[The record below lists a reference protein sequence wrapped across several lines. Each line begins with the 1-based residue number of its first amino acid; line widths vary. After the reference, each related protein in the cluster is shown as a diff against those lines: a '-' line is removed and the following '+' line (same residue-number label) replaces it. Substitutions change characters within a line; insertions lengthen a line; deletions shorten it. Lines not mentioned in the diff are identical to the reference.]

1 MKTTWISIITVCGG
15 MLLATSEANAQDNV
29 VVVEEDVTV
38 TEVMPC
44 KDHYYSNWRD
54 NWFIQLGAGIN
65 SPFVENYEPDGSEKH
80 HITPAYNLGFGH
92 WFSPYLGWRLGFQYS
107 NLHWN
112 NNGFQKAKSI
122 NGNFDLLWD
131 MCNSLGGVNA
141 NRVVSVVPF
150 VGVGGTYNW
159 DFKGDGRNVYGKG
172 GDVKRSSWTLPV
184 SVGLQFR
191 FRLCRYADFFVE
203 GRAQFFGDNFNNYSY
218 GMPIEA
224 NITALGGF
232 IFNIGGKNFQ
242 TYNPCKDAAYI
253 AGLNDQINDLRS
265 DLAACEA
272 TAAALAARPTTT
284 VITQDCPE
292 VNNAPL
298 MSTVRFTI
306 NSDKI
311 TDEEMVNVYN
321 TAEWMK
327 ANPNANVVIQGY
339 ADKDTGSSVYNMDL
353 SKRRAQAVYDTLT
366 NTYGIS
372 PSRLSMISN
381 GSDVQ
386 PYKTND
392 WNRIV
397 IFSPAE

>member
-1 MKTTWISIITVCGG
+1 MKTTWISIMTVCGG
-15 MLLATSEANAQDNV
+15 MLLATPEANAQDNV

-122 NGNFDLLWD
+122 NGNLDFMWD

-159 DFKGDGRNVYGKG
+159 DFKGTGRNIYGKG
-172 GDVKRSSWTLPV
+172 GGVKRSSWTLPV

-242 TYNPCKDAAYI
+242 AYNPCKDATYI
-253 AGLNDQINDLRS
+253 AGLNDQINNLRS

-272 TAAALAARPTTT
+272 AAAALAARPTT

-292 VNNAPL
+292 VNSAPL

-339 ADKDTGSSVYNMDL
+339 ADKDTGSSSYNMDL

-372 PSRLSMISN
+372 PSRLSMMPN

-397 IFSPAE
+397 IFSPAQ

>member
-1 MKTTWISIITVCGG
+1 MKANWITIVAACGG
-15 MLLATSEANAQDNV
+15 FFMASSQAQAQGEV

-38 TEVMPC
+38 TEVVPC
-44 KDHYYSNWRD
+44 KDHYYSSWRD

-65 SPFVENYEPDGSEKH
+65 SPFVENTTPDGEMRHSL
-80 HITPAYNLGFGH
+80 TPAYNVGFGH
-92 WFSPYLGWRLGFQYS
+92 WFSPYLGWRLDFQYA
-107 NLHWN
+107 NLHWDN
-112 NNGFQKAKSI
+112 EGYQKAKSI
-122 NGNFDLLWD
+122 TGNADLMWD
-131 MCNSLGGVNA
+131 MCNSLGGVNP

-150 VGVGGTYNW
+150 VGVGGNFNW
-159 DFKGDGRNVYGKG
+159 DFKGDGGNIINKDGKMKRN
-172 GDVKRSSWTLPV
+172 SWTLPV
-184 SVGLQFR
+184 SVGLQIR
-191 FRLCRYADFFVE
+191 FRLCKYADFFVE
-203 GRAQFFGDNFNNYSY
+203 GRAQFFGDNFNNYAY
-218 GMPIEA
+218 GMPIETNLSA
-224 NITALGGF
+224 IGGF

-253 AGLNDQINDLRS
+253 AGLNNQINALRG

-272 TAAALAARPTTT
+272 ANSALRNQQPSI
-284 VITQDCPE
+284 VVPDCPE

-311 TDEEMVNVYN
+311 SDEEMVNVFN

-327 ANPNANVVIQGY
+327 ANPNTSVVIQGY
-339 ADKDTGSSVYNMDL
+339 ADKDTGSSEYNLGL

-372 PSRLSMISN
+372 PSRLTIESN
-381 GSDVQ
+381 GSAVQ
-386 PYKTND
+386 PYSVNN

-397 IFSPAE
+397 IFSPAN

>member
-1 MKTTWISIITVCGG
+1 MASSQ
-15 MLLATSEANAQDNV
+15 AQAQDEV

-38 TEVMPC
+38 TEVVPC
-44 KDHYYSNWRD
+44 KDHYYSSWRD

-65 SPFVENYEPDGSEKH
+65 SPFVENTTPDGKMKH
-80 HITPAYNLGFGH
+80 SLTPAYNVGFGH
-92 WFSPYLGWRLGFQYS
+92 WFSPYLGWRLGFQYA
-107 NLHWN
+107 NLHWDN
-112 NNGFQKAKSI
+112 EGYQKAKSI
-122 NGNFDLLWD
+122 TGNADLMWD
-131 MCNSLGGVNA
+131 MCNSLGGVNP

-150 VGVGGTYNW
+150 VGVGGNFNW
-159 DFKGDGRNVYGKG
+159 DFKGEGRNITNKDGKL
-172 GDVKRSSWTLPV
+172 KKNSWTLPV
-184 SVGLQFR
+184 SVGLQVR
-191 FRLCRYADFFVE
+191 FHLCKYADFFVE
-203 GRAQFFGDNFNNYSY
+203 GRAQFFGDNFNNYAY
-218 GMPIEA
+218 GMPIES
-224 NITALGGF
+224 NISAIGGF

-253 AGLNDQINDLRS
+253 AGLNNQINALRG

-272 TAAALAARPTTT
+272 ANSALRNQQPSI
-284 VITQDCPE
+284 VVPDCPE

-311 TDEEMVNVYN
+311 SDEEMVNVYN

-327 ANPNANVVIQGY
+327 ANPNTNVVIQGY
-339 ADKDTGSSVYNMDL
+339 ADKDTGSSEYNLGL

-372 PSRLSMISN
+372 PSRLTIESN
-381 GSDVQ
+381 GSAVQ
-386 PYKTND
+386 PYSVNN

-397 IFSPAE
+397 IFSPAN

>member
-1 MKTTWISIITVCGG
+1 MKANFITIMAACGG
-15 MLLATSEANAQDNV
+15 MLLATSEAKAQEQV

-38 TEVMPC
+38 TEAMPC
-44 KDHYYSNWRD
+44 KDHYYSTWRD
-54 NWFIQLGAGIN
+54 NWFIQIGAGIN
-65 SPFVENYEPDGSEKH
+65 SPFVENYEPNGNEKH
-80 HITPAYNLGFGH
+80 HLTPAYNLGFGH

-107 NLHWN
+107 NLHWD

-122 NGNFDLLWD
+122 NGNFDLMWD
-131 MCNSLGGVNA
+131 MCNSLGGVNT

-150 VGVGGTYNW
+150 IGVGGTFNW
-159 DFKGDGRNVYGKG
+159 DFKGQGRNIHTKHG
-172 GDVKRSSWTLPV
+172 GIKKNSWTLPV

-191 FRLCRYADFFVE
+191 FRLCKYADFFVE
-203 GRAQFFGDNFNNYSY
+203 GRASFYGDNFNNYSY

-224 NITALGGF
+224 NITAIGGF

-253 AGLNDQINDLRS
+253 AGLNDQINGLRG

-272 TAAALAARPTTT
+272 ANAALLARPAQ
-284 VITQDCPE
+284 VVQQDCPE

-339 ADKDTGSSVYNMDL
+339 ADKDTGNSTYNMDL

-366 NTYGIS
+366 KTYGIS
-372 PSRLSMISN
+372 SSRLTMQPN
-381 GSDVQ
+381 GDAVQ
-386 PYKTND
+386 PYSTND

-397 IFSPAE
+397 IFSPTK